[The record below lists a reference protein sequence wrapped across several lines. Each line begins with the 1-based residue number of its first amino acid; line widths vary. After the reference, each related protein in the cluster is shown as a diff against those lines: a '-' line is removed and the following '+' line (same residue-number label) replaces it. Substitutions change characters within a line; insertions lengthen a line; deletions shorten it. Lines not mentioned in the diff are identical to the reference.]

1 MSDKPAEININGGP
15 GCLFFFA
22 AIIIGIAIGN
32 LYGVEHGWLAIGGV
46 LIFWGILGTIAGWR
60 K

>member
-1 MSDKPAEININGGP
+1 MSQEPINVEVNGGP

-32 LYGVEHGWLAIGGV
+32 LYGAEHGWLAIGGV
-46 LIFWGILGTIAGWR
+46 LLFWGVVGTVFRWR